1 MRVSKETVV
10 GIEYTLKDDQGNVLD
25 ASTSHGPME
34 YLHGASNIIPGLEQG
49 LEGLTAGDTKVVVV
63 QPVDA
68 YGEYSDKL
76 IQRVPIDRFGANKV
90 EIGMRFHAETNLG
103 MRVLVI
109 RHVDEQEAVL
119 DGNHELAGKTL
130 TFDVKVVSVRAAELT
145 ELAHGHP
152 HQEGGCCGGGGG
164 CGSGESEGGC
174 CSSEGEASSGGCC
187 STEGASTGCC
197 SAEEPAAQSKQGGCG
212 NGGCG
217 CSA

>member
-109 RHVDEQEAVL
+109 RHVDDQEAVL

-152 HQEGGCCGGGGG
+152 HQEGGCCGGGG
-164 CGSGESEGGC
+164 CGSSESEGGC
-174 CSSEGEASSGGCC
+174 CSSEGEASAGGCC
-187 STEGASTGCC
+187 STEGASAGCC
-197 SAEEPAAQSKQGGCG
+197 STEEPAAQQKQGGCG

>member
-10 GIEYTLKDDQGNVLD
+10 GIEYTLKDDKGNVLD

-174 CSSEGEASSGGCC
+174 CSSEGEASAGGCC